1 MITIIDY
8 GSGNIR
14 AITNIYDQY
23 KIDYKIASQPS
34 DVVGAERII
43 LPGVGAF
50 DETMNLLIDS
60 GFKTVLD
67 VEVLEREVPVLGICV
82 GMHVLCES
90 SEEGSLP
97 GLGWI
102 KGSVKKIDE
111 SSLKEKPYLP
121 HLGWNSISILKP
133 TFLFDGVDKETGFYF
148 LHSFYMDCNNETDVM
163 TKTNYGKVF
172 ASAVNCKNIYGV
184 QFHPEK
190 SHTNGVFL
198 LRNFAKI

>member
-148 LHSFYMDCNNETDVM
+148 LHSFYMDCSNETDVM

>member
-23 KIDYKIASQPS
+23 KVDYKIASKPS
-34 DVVGAERII
+34 EVAGSERII

-60 GFKTVLD
+60 GFKAALD
-67 VEVLEREVPVLGICV
+67 IEVLERQIPVLGICV

-90 SEEGSLP
+90 SEEGILP

-102 KGSVKKIDE
+102 KGSVKKIDK
-111 SSLKEKPYLP
+111 SLLKEKPYLP
-121 HLGWNSISILKP
+121 HLGWNSISISKS
-133 TFLFDGVDKETGFYF
+133 TILFDGVDEAIGFYF
-148 LHSFYMDCNNETDVM
+148 LHSFYMDCSDESDTM

-172 ASAVNCKNIYGV
+172 TSAVNNNNIYGV

-190 SHTNGVFL
+190 SHSNGVAL
-198 LRNFAKI
+198 LRNFAKV

>member
-14 AITNIYDQY
+14 AITNIYDQF

-34 DVVGAERII
+34 EVAGSERII

-50 DETMNLLIDS
+50 DETMNLLTNS
-60 GFKTVLD
+60 GFKAALD
-67 VEVLEREVPVLGICV
+67 IEVLERKVPVLGICV

-102 KGSVKKIDE
+102 KGSVKKIDQ
-111 SSLKEKPYLP
+111 SLLKEKPYLP
-121 HLGWNSISILKP
+121 HLGWNTISMSKSAS
-133 TFLFDGVDKETGFYF
+133 LFDGVDEAIGFYF
-148 LHSFYMDCNNETDVM
+148 LHSFYVDCSNEADVM
-163 TKTNYGKVF
+163 TTANYGKVF
-172 ASAVNCKNIYGV
+172 TSAVNYENIYGV

-190 SHTNGVFL
+190 SHSNGVTL
-198 LRNFAKI
+198 LRNFAKF

>member
-23 KIDYKIASQPS
+23 KVDYKIASKPS
-34 DVVGAERII
+34 EVAGSERII

-60 GFKTVLD
+60 GFKAALD
-67 VEVLEREVPVLGICV
+67 IEVLERQIPVLGICV

-90 SEEGSLP
+90 SEEGVLP

-102 KGSVKKIDE
+102 KGSVKKIDK
-111 SSLKEKPYLP
+111 SLLKEKPYLP
-121 HLGWNSISILKP
+121 HLGWNSISISKS
-133 TFLFDGVDKETGFYF
+133 TILFDGVDEAIGFYF
-148 LHSFYMDCNNETDVM
+148 LHSFYMDCSDESDTM

-172 ASAVNCKNIYGV
+172 TSAVNNNNIYGV

-190 SHTNGVFL
+190 SHSNGVAL
-198 LRNFAKI
+198 LRNFAKV